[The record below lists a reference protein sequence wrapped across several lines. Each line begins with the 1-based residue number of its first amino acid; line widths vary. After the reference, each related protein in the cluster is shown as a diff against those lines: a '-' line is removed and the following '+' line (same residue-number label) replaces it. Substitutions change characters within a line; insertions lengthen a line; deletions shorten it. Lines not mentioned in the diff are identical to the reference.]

1 MRRYKLVHE
10 RIRQEEKRLQVVY
23 EGMPIKGKDT
33 RSDTQKR
40 VLQEMRQMTFLLAR
54 ECNVLVNYPELSIQ
68 GTKVVLGP
76 PSIMLPSCRF
86 VSYEELRDLEIS
98 RIRAKQEETSDSVDH
113 TEQGSCGSKQSPE
126 RICRLIHSS
135 LITEKWPEAKRGSL
149 LRPEM

>member
-10 RIRQEEKRLQVVY
+10 RIRQEEKRLQSVY
-23 EGMPIKGKDT
+23 DSMPIKGKDT

-40 VLQEMRQMTFLLAR
+40 VLQEMREMTFLLVR
-54 ECNVLVNYPELSIQ
+54 ECNVLVNYPKLSIQ

-98 RIRAKQEETSDSVDH
+98 RIK
-113 TEQGSCGSKQSPE
+113 GK
-126 RICRLIHSS
+126 
-135 LITEKWPEAKRGSL
+135 EARGK
-149 LRPEM
+149 